1 LRLSCEK
8 VQKLMVPWLENE
20 LGNADSDQVSE
31 HIETCSECEQ
41 LAAGLSS
48 LELEMPD
55 SFQALSMSTEQQ
67 QRLDDRLLSEFG
79 ADEAQLIDDEY
90 HADEREE
97 DVLSFPHQRA
107 VLEESQRKD
116 RKRKSLALE
125 EEPFSKERLLMAA
138 LILCF
143 FWGFY
148 QSTQVEQLQAVIEQQ
163 EQTLERMESAMQL
176 RPSSPAPYIMTVSH
190 VPRRMEL

>member
-1 LRLSCEK
+1 MRISCEK

-20 LGNADSDQVSE
+20 LGKADSDQISE
-31 HIETCSECEQ
+31 HIETCPECEQ
-41 LAAGLSS
+41 LAVGLSS
-48 LELEMPD
+48 LDLHMPE
-55 SFQALSMSTEQQ
+55 SFMALSMSAEQQ
-67 QRLDDRLLSEFG
+67 QRLDERLLSEFG
-79 ADEAQLIDDEY
+79 ADEHLFLDEE
-90 HADEREE
+90 HQFKERGE
-97 DVLSFPHQRA
+97 DVLSFPYRRA
-107 VLEESQRKD
+107 APEDEQITAKTRRSSVVEK
-116 RKRKSLALE
+116 
-125 EEPFSKERLLMAA
+125 EPFSKERLLMAA
-138 LILCF
+138 LVLCF